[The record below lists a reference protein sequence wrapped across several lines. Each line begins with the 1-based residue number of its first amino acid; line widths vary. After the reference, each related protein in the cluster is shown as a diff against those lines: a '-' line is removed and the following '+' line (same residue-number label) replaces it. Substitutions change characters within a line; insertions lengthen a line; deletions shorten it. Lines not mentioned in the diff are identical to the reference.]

1 MSVQHLPEL
10 PVESTKNMLISG
22 LTWQGQRELSVGCLT
37 IQSWQKRTKSCL
49 LASIVFH
56 ESPGTTLTFFRVSQ
70 VHTKSRPSGRAS
82 LHSLWCSRMSMRIH
96 RVIYSLSLNSVESIA
111 FDHPGP
117 SSSYPPF
124 CANIPI
130 ICPSRRDSRKNIFTP
145 SWPGHRQVGSG
156 AGNHAPKFA
165 TSLHAVQVLTSR
177 VLDLVRDVFRNSP
190 AL

>member
-1 MSVQHLPEL
+1 MVSRDGINVGWGRSWTHNLRGAFFFYIYIFEGCLVRSIIFPLILMSVQHLPEL

-56 ESPGTTLTFFRVSQ
+56 ESPGTTLTFFRVPQ

-82 LHSLWCSRMSMRIH
+82 LHSLWCSQMSMRIH

-117 SSSYPPF
+117 SSSHPPF

-130 ICPSRRDSRKNIFTP
+130 I
-145 SWPGHRQVGSG
+145 
-156 AGNHAPKFA
+156 
-165 TSLHAVQVLTSR
+165 
-177 VLDLVRDVFRNSP
+177 
-190 AL
+190 